1 MNWQPNQRTEHSY
14 ASAIWGVFKEFV
26 HEARERGI
34 SAVQLSGADFLQAY
48 ARQAARRMIT
58 MLWAGQAKS
67 WQEAASKAGRGSL
80 IYRAR
85 QQELAG
91 PTGERVRELVA
102 ENAKLISSFP
112 SNVAALVA
120 ARAAAQQLGG
130 GRAVELERLEPLL
143 GRLARRRAKLIARTE
158 VSKASSA
165 LTQARS
171 EELGL
176 PWYVWQTSQD
186 QRVRL
191 SHRRLQGVLFRF
203 DNPPS
208 PEELAGIPTKLGA
221 GNAGQFPNCRC
232 YPSPLVS
239 LKEVRWPARVYWG
252 GRIIYMNLGQFKQ
265 INNLQFQEAA

>member
-1 MNWQPNQRTEHSY
+1 VTFQPNQRAEHSY

-34 SAVQLSGADFLQAY
+34 SAVQLSGSDFLSAY
-48 ARQAARRMIT
+48 AKQAARRMIT
-58 MLWAGQAKS
+58 MLWVGQAKS

-208 PEELAGIPTKLGA
+208 PEELAGEKSYGTY
-221 GNAGQFPNCRC
+221 NAGATFNCRC
-232 YPSPLVS
+232 YCSPLVS
-239 LKEVRWPARVYWG
+239 LKEVNWPARVYWG
-252 GRIIYMNLGQFKQ
+252 GRIVYMNLGQFKQ
-265 INNLQFQEAA
+265 INNLQLQEAA